1 MKTVILAGGFG
12 TRLAEKTGDVPKPMI
27 EIGGKPMLWHIMNIY
42 ASYGHDEFILAL
54 GYKAEVVK
62 EYFLNFYAINND
74 ITLDLEEGHTVVHEG
89 NQPHWKIHLIDTGIA
104 TQTGGRIKRLKEWI
118 GNETFLLT
126 YGDGVSNIDIEKL
139 IAFHKSHGKLATVT
153 AVHPPARFGGLVLNG
168 NQVTSFSEKNQSTEG
183 WINGG
188 FFVLEPEVLNYI
200 AGDETLWEREPLEQ
214 LALQGE
220 LMAHYHEGFW
230 QPMDTLREHRLLE
243 SMWESG
249 QAPWKKWNNHGKVL
263 EGKKSSD
270 HGSDRS
276 SRVLAR

>member
-12 TRLAEKTGDVPKPMI
+12 TRLAEKTGDIPKPMV

-42 ASYGHDEFILAL
+42 AFHGHQEFILAL

-62 EYFLNFYAINND
+62 EYFLNFYALNND
-74 ITLDLEEGHTVVHEG
+74 LTLDLEEGRTTIHEG
-89 NQPHWKIHLIDTGIA
+89 NQPHWKIHLIDTGIS
-104 TQTGGRIKRLKEWI
+104 TQTGGRIKRLKDWI

-126 YGDGVSNIDIEKL
+126 YGDGVADIDLDKL
-139 IAFHKSHGKLATVT
+139 LAFHKSHGKLATVT
-153 AVHPPARFGGLVLNG
+153 AVHPPARFGGLILKG
-168 NQVTSFSEKNQSTEG
+168 DQVVSFSEKNQSTEG

-188 FFVLEPEVLNYI
+188 FFVLEPDVLNYI
-200 AGDETLWEREPLEQ
+200 AGDETLWEREPLEK

-220 LMAHYHEGFW
+220 LMAYYHEGFW
-230 QPMDTLREHRLLE
+230 QPMDTLREHRLLQT
-243 SMWESG
+243 MWESD
-249 QAPWKKWNNHGKVL
+249 QAPWKKWNNNGKVL

-270 HGSDRS
+270 HRSDRS